1 MRKVYRWS
9 DTLAYTVGLLA
20 SDGNLSSDGRHIN
33 LTSKDVEQLENFKKC
48 LSLETKIGV
57 KGGGFSS
64 GEYYYIQFSDVALY
78 DFLIRIGLTPK
89 KSLTLGSL
97 KIPKRY
103 FFSFLRGS
111 LDGDG
116 CCYAYFDKRWKSSY
130 MIYLQFSSA
139 SKEHLIWI
147 NGMIENLLD
156 LKGRIKEG
164 NRALN
169 LTFAKKSSI
178 MLIKSMYKNKN
189 CIALS
194 RKREKILKF
203 MKQAG
208 VLELVDRHD

>member
-1 MRKVYRWS
+1 MRKTYRWS
-9 DTLAYTVGLLA
+9 DRLAYAVGLLA
-20 SDGNLSSDGRHIN
+20 SDGNLSSDERHIN
-33 LTSKDVEQLENFKKC
+33 LTSKDVEQLDNFKEC
-48 LSLETKIGV
+48 LSLKSKVGTKS
-57 KGGGFSS
+57 GGFSDS
-64 GEYYYIQFSDVALY
+64 KYYYIQFSDVSLY
-78 DFLIRIGLTPK
+78 DFLIRAGLTPK

-97 KIPKRY
+97 KIPKKY

-139 SKEHLIWI
+139 SNEHLDWL
-147 NGMIENLLD
+147 NSMIENLLGF
-156 LKGRIKEG
+156 KGKIKKAT
-164 NRALN
+164 RAFN

-194 RKREKILKF
+194 RKREKISGF
-203 MKQAG
+203 IKQAG